1 MKNKNTFRIVL
12 FLLAVILAGAFVLY
26 TDLGQKFL
34 PDQLSTS
41 QPPAEEET
49 AQEEASAQAELPLAP
64 DFTVYDADGKEVHLL
79 DYLGKPIVLNFWAS
93 WCGPCRS
100 EMADF
105 QEKYETLGEEVQFLM
120 VNCTDGSRETV
131 ETASAFIADQGY
143 TFPVFYD
150 TAADAAMTYGAYSL
164 PMTFFINAE
173 GYAVAQANSAID
185 GETLQRGIDM
195 IS

>member
-1 MKNKNTFRIVL
+1 
-12 FLLAVILAGAFVLY
+12 
-26 TDLGQKFL
+26 
-34 PDQLSTS
+34 
-41 QPPAEEET
+41 
-49 AQEEASAQAELPLAP
+49 
-64 DFTVYDADGKEVHLL
+64 
-79 DYLGKPIVLNFWAS
+79 
-93 WCGPCRS
+93 
-100 EMADF
+100 
-105 QEKYETLGEEVQFLM
+105 M

-195 IS
+195 IL